1 MGSSVGNGAS
11 SVGNGPAGPLNQAD
25 YARQIGVH
33 PSTVN
38 RWIKRGR
45 IRLRPDGLIDPEA
58 ADRERLVTESP
69 MPHHQARKAQF
80 EEVWHADSRQMEEAL
95 SSDELSR
102 ALKLETY
109 RLQKA
114 KADQANLELDRAAGL
129 LVERVE
135 VEYLLADLAATLQSK
150 LGSIPALLGP
160 ALAAHRGDVAAIH
173 HELESVTRD
182 LLTELAA
189 HLERQGEAHLG
200 PVTAGGGG

>member
-1 MGSSVGNGAS
+1 
-11 SVGNGPAGPLNQAD
+11 VGNGPAGPLNQAD
-25 YARQIGVH
+25 YARRIGVN

-45 IRLRPDGLIDPEA
+45 IRLRPDGLIDPET
-58 ADRERLVTESP
+58 ADRERLVSESP

-80 EEVWHADSRQMEEAL
+80 EEAWTAPPPARAEDAL

-160 ALAAHRGDVAAIH
+160 ALAAHRGDVGAIH
-173 HELESVTRD
+173 QELEAVTRD

-200 PVTAGGGG
+200 PVTAGEGT